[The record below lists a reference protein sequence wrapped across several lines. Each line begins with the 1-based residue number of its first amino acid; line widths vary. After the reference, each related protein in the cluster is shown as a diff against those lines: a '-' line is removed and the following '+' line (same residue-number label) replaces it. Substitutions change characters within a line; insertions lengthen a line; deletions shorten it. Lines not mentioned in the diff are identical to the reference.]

1 MFIKVGFMK
10 DKKYKYYEDIVEEYL
25 QLADEQIELPILI
38 EKSKEKLDAIIAD
51 KTGVV
56 LKSGEAN
63 DAYKLFVQLKK
74 YEDRKKEVEAELNDT
89 QELLKHFLMA
99 LNGSKLS
106 YKERDNED
114 KSKNTYLFWLEDGI
128 IKSNR

>member
-1 MFIKVGFMK
+1 MK

-25 QLADEQIELPILI
+25 LLADEQIELPILI
-38 EKSKEKLDAIIAD
+38 EKSKEKLNAIITG
-51 KTGVV
+51 KTGIV

-74 YEDRKKEVEAELNDT
+74 HEDRKAELET
-89 QELLKHFLMA
+89 ELTESQELLKQFLIV

-106 YKERDNED
+106 YKERDDED
-114 KSKNTYLFWLEDGI
+114 KSKNTYLFWLEDDQ